1 MNASLLS
8 RRAVL
13 ACAGAAVALVL
24 YLGALAVPVAAQQ
37 PQPQEPSSPQD
48 AAPVD
53 YTGYWVSLIT
63 EDWRHRM
70 VTPPLGDTDSLPVS
84 REGQMMADAWDPA
97 ADEAAS
103 EQCKAY
109 GAAGLMRMPIR
120 VLISW
125 EDDTTLKLETDNGQQ
140 TRLFHFDQ
148 SAAPAG
154 APGWQG
160 HSVARWETM
169 REAQG
174 LPAGGGGRGG
184 GGAPA
189 LSGGIEVVTTNMRP
203 GYLRRN
209 GVPYS
214 AQTVMTEYFDAFS
227 EPDGTTYLV
236 ISTTVEDPVY
246 LNQPYITDTHFKKEP
261 DGSKWMP
268 RPCEITP
275 IVEGTRR

>member
-1 MNASLLS
+1 MNAPLLFG
-8 RRAVL
+8 RATST
-13 ACAGAAVALVL
+13 CTGAAAALLL
-24 YLGALAVPVAAQQ
+24 YLGALAAPVTAQQ
-37 PQPQEPSSPQD
+37 PQEPASPQD

-70 VTPPLGDTDSLPVS
+70 VTPPVGDTDSIPVS
-84 REGQMMADAWDPA
+84 QEGQMMADAWDPA
-97 ADEAAS
+97 ADAAAG
-103 EQCKAY
+103 EQCRAY
-109 GAAGLMRMPIR
+109 GAAGLMRMPTR

-125 EDDTTLKLETDNGQQ
+125 ENDTTLKLETDNGQQ
-140 TRLFHFDQ
+140 ARLFHFDQ
-148 SAAPAG
+148 SAEPAG
-154 APGWQG
+154 DPGWQG
-160 HSVARWETM
+160 HSVARWESM

-184 GGAPA
+184 DGAPA
-189 LSGGIEVVTTNMRP
+189 LSGGIEVGTTAMRP

-214 AQTVMTEYFDAFS
+214 AQTVMTEYFDTFS

-236 ISTTVEDPVY
+236 VSTTVEDPMY
-246 LNQPYITDTHFKKEP
+246 LNQPFITDTHFKKEP
-261 DGSKWMP
+261 DGSMWMP

-275 IVEGTRR
+275 VVEGTPR